1 MNLPILRLGAV
12 KDVARFQQHL
22 QSLGLEVPC
31 DSKVVVGQDSPLRQ
45 PLSRSGIT
53 LGNRIAV
60 HPMEGWDATADGN
73 ISETMLRRW
82 RRLGTSGAKLIW
94 GCEAAAVSHAGRAN
108 PNQLMV
114 AAHTLKGLEQLRAA
128 LLDGHSQTA
137 GSDDGLLIGLQLT
150 HSGRYCRPNEHGKPE
165 PRILY
170 RHPLL
175 DRRLGLIKDYPLL
188 MDVEIEEIIA
198 DFVRAAKIAREAGFD
213 FVDIK
218 HCHGY
223 LGHEFL
229 SAHTREGKYGG
240 SFENRTRFLREV
252 VEGIRSSVPGLQI
265 GVRVSIFDTV
275 PFVPDPAQSSS
286 GKPGPG
292 IPEGHADLI
301 PYRWG
306 FGVDTNNPTEPD
318 LSEGELFLSLL
329 EKMNIFLVNVTAG
342 SPYYNPHIQRP
353 ALYPPSD
360 GYQPPEDPLAGVA
373 RQMDATRRLKRK
385 FPNMIFVGTAYTYL
399 QDYLPHVAQ
408 AALREG
414 WVDVIGLGR
423 MALSYPELLWDA
435 CMGNTVQHKRVCR
448 TFSDCTTAP
457 RKGLPSGCYPL
468 DSYYKNSDHAAQLT
482 AAKAKG

>member
-137 GSDDGLLIGLQLT
+137 GSDYGLLIGLQLT